1 MRGFSSFSLVDSQGG
16 RIERRSPPNEKI
28 NQLKPPPETAMH
40 IIAFL
45 SIGRKLAVPFFSKT
59 RASPA

>member
-1 MRGFSSFSLVDSQGG
+1 MVDSQGG

-45 SIGRKLAVPFFSKT
+45 SIGRKLAVPFFPKT